1 MKTIAERLE
10 VYKGRGFPL
19 ETASVLVL
27 IEEALHALF
36 SVFPD
41 TFVLFGG
48 ATLVLFYGSQR
59 HSADIDLLAN
69 CERPPEPDEI
79 TKAILPPLAEVAVT
93 LGLDPISIEP
103 TISVENFQKLKVF
116 LPAQGKVLFTI
127 DIGRVSAII
136 KSELV
141 EQNILSEEARVKYPT
156 RNLLLLHKA
165 EAFLGRKNV
174 KCRDAFDI
182 KVLIDSGAELNDNLK
197 SHLQD
202 GPVAEQLEDLEFM
215 RKRIESV
222 TSARC
227 TNELQPFLPE
237 EVFDSLEEEGF
248 ESLRESLRSLFS
260 EWLTDD

>member
-1 MKTIAERLE
+1 MKSVAERLA
-10 VYKGRGFPL
+10 VYEGRGFSS
-19 ETASVLVL
+19 ETAAILVL
-27 IEEALHALF
+27 IEETLHALF

-59 HSADIDLLAN
+59 HSADIDLLVDS
-69 CERPPEPDEI
+69 EQPPNPDEI
-79 TKAILPPLAEVAVT
+79 TKAILPPLREVAAI
-93 LGLDPISIEP
+93 LGLEQISIEP
-103 TISVENFQKLKVF
+103 IISADNFQKLNVF
-116 LPAQGKVLFTI
+116 LPVQGKVLFTI
-127 DIGRVSAII
+127 DIGSVSAII

-141 EQNILSEEARVKYPT
+141 EQNVLSEEARIKYPT

-182 KVLIDSGAELNDNLK
+182 KMLIDSGAELDDNLK

-202 GPVAEQLEDLEFM
+202 GPAAEHLEDVEFI
-215 RKRIESV
+215 RKRIASV

-227 TNELQPFLPE
+227 TNELQPFLPK

-248 ESLRESLRSLFS
+248 EPLRESLRNLFS
-260 EWLTDD
+260 EWLTND